1 MFISAL
7 RFETRTLRPRFLY
20 KFFLITPPACF
31 SRHTSS
37 FVRPLQ
43 PLALRGFQRYYA
55 FSFATVFSV
64 VSFCR
69 ARPFSHCVPPQNSI
83 CLHLCRCE
91 QKNPKHKPRTFL
103 SFHTFLQPLA
113 LRDFQRYVAFS
124 FAAVFGNFVLLR
136 RTFLAL
142 RFVSELNL
150 PLSPPF

>member
-20 KFFLITPPACF
+20 KFFLITPPVCI
-31 SRHTSS
+31 SLHTSS

-43 PLALRGFQRYYA
+43 PLALRDFQRYYA
-55 FSFATVFSV
+55 FSFATVFSA

-69 ARPFSHCVPPQNSI
+69 VRPFSHCVPLQNSI

-91 QKNPKHKPRTFL
+91 QKNPKYVLRTFL

-113 LRDFQRYVAFS
+113 LRVFQRYVAFS

>member
-20 KFFLITPPACF
+20 KFFLITPPVCI
-31 SRHTSS
+31 SLHTSS

-43 PLALRGFQRYYA
+43 PLALRDFQRYYA
-55 FSFATVFSV
+55 FSFATVFSA

-69 ARPFSHCVPPQNSI
+69 ARPFSHCVPLQNSI

-91 QKNPKHKPRTFL
+91 QKNPKHMLRTFL

-113 LRDFQRYVAFS
+113 LRGFQRYVAFS